1 MADEKSIELRATLKS
16 LFSDSWLREAA
27 RDTGFIKRERKIC
40 CVSFFWTLVLGFG
53 VDSLRTISGLRR
65 AYERVTRVT
74 IVPSAFYDRFTRSLV
89 RFLRVS
95 IDHVIDEFR
104 TTWAGAH
111 ERLERFSDVVLAD
124 ATVINLHHA
133 LRKVFPGSRTNSAPA
148 AAKLHAV
155 FSVLGKGD
163 STVSITSERVSE
175 QKKLRIGPW
184 VAGRLLLFDLG
195 YFRFQLFSCISRN
208 KGYFLSRL
216 KKNANP
222 RIVKVHR
229 RVRGNS
235 IRVEGQK
242 LQDVLARLERQVLD
256 VEIETQFKN
265 RVYNGKRRTARQ
277 RFRLIAI
284 LDEFTLEYHC
294 YVTNVPVDMLAAEDI
309 GNTYRARW
317 EIELIF
323 KELKSGYRMDQITS
337 SRKAVAESMIYAAV
351 LTLLV
356 SRKLFRSV
364 CNALGDLASRATA
377 GRWSRLLSSYAQ
389 ELQLLVIRPPREARF
404 LRGLFETIVYEVVDP
419 HTNRRPLILQSER

>member
-53 VDSLRTISGLRR
+53 VDSLRTISALRR
-65 AYERVTRVT
+65 AYERVTRVK

-195 YFRFQLFSCISRN
+195 YFRFQLFSCI
-208 KGYFLSRL
+208 
-216 KKNANP
+216 
-222 RIVKVHR
+222 
-229 RVRGNS
+229 
-235 IRVEGQK
+235 
-242 LQDVLARLERQVLD
+242 
-256 VEIETQFKN
+256 
-265 RVYNGKRRTARQ
+265 
-277 RFRLIAI
+277 
-284 LDEFTLEYHC
+284 
-294 YVTNVPVDMLAAEDI
+294 
-309 GNTYRARW
+309 
-317 EIELIF
+317 
-323 KELKSGYRMDQITS
+323 
-337 SRKAVAESMIYAAV
+337 
-351 LTLLV
+351 
-356 SRKLFRSV
+356 
-364 CNALGDLASRATA
+364 
-377 GRWSRLLSSYAQ
+377 
-389 ELQLLVIRPPREARF
+389 
-404 LRGLFETIVYEVVDP
+404 
-419 HTNRRPLILQSER
+419 